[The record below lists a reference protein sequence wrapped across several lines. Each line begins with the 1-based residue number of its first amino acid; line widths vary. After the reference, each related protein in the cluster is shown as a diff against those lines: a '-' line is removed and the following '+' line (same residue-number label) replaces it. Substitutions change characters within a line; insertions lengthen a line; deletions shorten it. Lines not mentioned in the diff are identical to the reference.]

1 MPVSREEVLYIAS
14 LARFKLDDARVDSL
28 ARELSSI
35 LDHIEV
41 LSTVDTGSVTAADGI
56 VAGGTPLR
64 ADSGPPDKLVT
75 PIESFAPEMEDGF
88 FIVPRLATHEDSP
101 ESGA

>member
-1 MPVSREEVLYIAS
+1 MPVSREEVLHIAS

-35 LDHIEV
+35 LDHIEE
-41 LSTVDTGSVTAADGI
+41 LSSLDTSGVSGAGAASE
-56 VAGGTPLR
+56 GTPLR
-64 ADSGPPDKLVT
+64 PDIGPPDTLVT
-75 PIESFAPEMEDGF
+75 PIESFAPEMKDGF